1 MTQRFSFR
9 VAVVLA
15 TLLLLPV
22 SGICASATAGIT
34 VPAHPCCPNTP
45 PVSHASAPR
54 CCLVSG
60 VPSEPAAQVE
70 LNSTDFVPSAPDQ
83 APEII
88 AAQSVAGIAPE
99 PAVSSSDLF
108 IRFHQFRI

>member
-1 MTQRFSFR
+1 MTQRFNFR
-9 VAVVLA
+9 VAVLLA
-15 TLLLLPV
+15 TLLLQPV
-22 SGICASATAGIT
+22 SGICASATAGT
-34 VPAHPCCPNTP
+34 TEPAHPCCPNTP

-83 APEII
+83 APAII
-88 AAQSVAGIAPE
+88 AAHPVAGIAPE
-99 PAVSSSDLF
+99 PAVSRPELF
-108 IRFHQFRI
+108 IRFHQFLI